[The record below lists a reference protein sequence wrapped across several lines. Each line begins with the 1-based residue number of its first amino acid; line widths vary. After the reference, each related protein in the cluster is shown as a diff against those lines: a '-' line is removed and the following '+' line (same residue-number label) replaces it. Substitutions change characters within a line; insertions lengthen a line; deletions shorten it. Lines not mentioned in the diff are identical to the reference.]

1 MKKLYLAIVFMVL
14 AISAFAFPA
23 SAFSVPDDTVDL
35 VGEDYNAGEDYCT
48 SLSPVGATV
57 PDGYRLAAVTI
68 EPDSFSNG
76 STRVCYFYA
85 PVTFESITMY
95 ITSSGKCVVSNSPNS
110 SSFYYVMNRFDDQY
124 NQFYV
129 TGYSGSSGGRT
140 TSNKN
145 FIAFS
150 YLPCYDNNGVVVRPF
165 EPLVS
170 MNVCGISKGVNIH
183 IEQTTGWIPD
193 MVSWDLYLFPSQLSV
208 DGGTVNRVISS
219 STYVSELTAS
229 QVTGLQNSGFGSLLD
244 ELQENYNNY
253 YSGGSWYNRGLPQ
266 IHFFAECQ
274 DTSISYRFDPDF
286 YNLPYVK
293 LSHGSANGVCL
304 IPREDFFGGSRVY
317 AYDHLCLI
325 LVGHGEN
332 KDSLIRYDFIP
343 ALLNDSSIAVPS
355 QIEDKDTYISGTVN
369 DFQELADYL
378 KYLVSTNDGNR
389 TIDNNN
395 FLAALN
401 TMPWS
406 NIVTGGVYRGLIDFL
421 PSLSDSIDYTFG
433 HLFSDYFI
441 PSAEQMDELEDELE
455 YEREE
460 FNEKFAFIDDVKDE
474 VSFIIHTIITAG
486 DQTRYFEFNLTNY
499 HGVGVVRMCLSDKI
513 PSNVLTIVKNF
524 ITCFL
529 TIAVIMHIFKTLPS
543 TIGKMPSGG
552 D

>member
-1 MKKLYLAIVFMVL
+1 MKKLYLTIFLMVL
-14 AISAFAFPA
+14 TISVLVFPA
-23 SAFSVPDDTVDL
+23 SAFSAPDDTVDL
-35 VGEDYNAGEDYCT
+35 VGQDYNAGEDYCT
-48 SLSPVGATV
+48 SLSPVGASV

-68 EPDSFSNG
+68 EPHSFSNG

-85 PVTFESITMY
+85 PISFESITMY
-95 ITSSGKCVVSNSPNS
+95 INSSGHCVISNSPNS
-110 SSFYYVMNRFDDQY
+110 TSFYYVMNRFDSQFNQY
-124 NQFYV
+124 LV
-129 TGYSGSSGGRT
+129 TGYSGSTAGRT
-140 TSNKN
+140 TINKN

-150 YLPCYDNNGVVVRPF
+150 YLPCYDANGVVVRPF
-165 EPLVS
+165 EPLVDMS
-170 MNVCGISKGVNIH
+170 VVGVSSGLGVHISQNPSSFG
-183 IEQTTGWIPD
+183 TD
-193 MVSWDLYLFPSQLSV
+193 YDLYLFPSLLSV

-219 STYVSELTAS
+219 PTYVSELTAS
-229 QVTGLQNSGFGSLLD
+229 QVAGLQNSGFGSLLD

-286 YNLPYVK
+286 YNLPYAK
-293 LSHGSANGVCL
+293 LGSSNRPSTVFL
-304 IPREDFFGGSRVY
+304 KREDFYGGSRVY

-325 LVGHGEN
+325 LVGHGET
-332 KDSLIRYDFIP
+332 KDSLIRYDFTP
-343 ALLNDSSIAVPS
+343 ALLNDSSIVVPS
-355 QIEDKDTYISGTVN
+355 QIEDKDTYISGTVS

-378 KYLVSTNDGNR
+378 KYLVQTNDGNR

-401 TMPWS
+401 TMSWS
-406 NIVTGGVYRGLIDFL
+406 NIVAGGVYRGLTDFL
-421 PSLSDSIDYTFG
+421 PSLSYSIDYTFG
-433 HLFSDYFI
+433 NLFSDYFI
-441 PSAEQMDELEDELE
+441 PSAEQMDELEDELDD
-455 YEREE
+455 EREE

-474 VSFIIHTIITAG
+474 VSFIIQTIITAG
-486 DQTRYFEFNLTNY
+486 DQTRYFEFNLSNY